1 MSDQTPE
8 NRGSRRPDDPFDER
22 LHRLEQ
28 RLKAQ
33 NRADA
38 EGGGKAKPSN
48 EGFAQALKLG
58 SEFVAGILVGAAI
71 GYGIDRVVGTT
82 PFGMIVFLM
91 LGFAAGVLNVLRS
104 QGVVADPR
112 TRLPRSDRDAPQD
125 GGSGPKP

>member
-1 MSDQTPE
+1 MSEQTPE

-33 NRADA
+33 NQADA

-112 TRLPRSDRDAPQD
+112 TRLPRSDEGAPQD
-125 GGSGPKP
+125 RGNGPKH